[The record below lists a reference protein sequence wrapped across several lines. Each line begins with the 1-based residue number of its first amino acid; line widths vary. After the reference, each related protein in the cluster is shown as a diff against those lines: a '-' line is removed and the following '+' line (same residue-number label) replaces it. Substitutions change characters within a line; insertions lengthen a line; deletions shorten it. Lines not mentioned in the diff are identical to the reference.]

1 MYKMELAQMLVQ
13 EIMRILLIVIIWY
26 VITNVYIKYNL
37 IEKHV
42 LIIVDQTILLMI
54 QDNIALVVVYLHSYI
69 FKDNIVY
76 NIVLENMLSHN
87 LELIVIIHANSI

>member
-1 MYKMELAQMLVQ
+1 M
-13 EIMRILLIVIIWY
+13 II
-26 VITNVYIKYNL
+26 NVYIKYNL